1 MKEKKI
7 FVIAIGIMVIM
18 LVGIIAAEEIP
29 TNIGEGL
36 VDRIVS
42 YFRFIFHQSG
52 KFTMYG
58 VEMKCSSEPNTKVYL
73 TSAFLSFQPNQYFF
87 ASEKTCGDKSFF
99 VNYFRGQPGVPNI
112 DDQYIKEI
120 YYYKGKAYV
129 TDGDGKG
136 GIYTSPSIKCDAG
149 AKWDNKCYVE
159 IYCCPHG
166 ACQADSECLSGES
179 CKDASITLL
188 FPELK
193 VCQLN
198 EVPTYQTKVYQCL
211 ENGSAIYLKSISYGD
226 KTYSFCPEGKNNYL
240 TIGGTSSGVCYAT
253 ASEACK
259 TQTQSS
265 KSIPLTEDEFNQAT
279 ARMIVISMC
288 QVPSDCAQRENYSV
302 SCITSDSIKSI
313 NINAMKQIKT
323 TDNDFKTKF
332 CNLLA
337 FNTNDISVIGLIKFT
352 SWISGIGSYGYSF
365 ICSDKDVETATISG
379 TCRAEEKETDGFS
392 AFFKSLAFFDITGDG
407 KKDSTDGMIIFFGG
421 IIILIFLISMMGG
434 GRR

>member
-99 VNYFRGQPGVPNI
+99 VNYFRGQPGH
-112 DDQYIKEI
+112 DQYIKEI
-120 YYYKGKAYV
+120 YYYKGKAYI

-149 AKWDNKCYVE
+149 AYWDNKCYVE
-159 IYCCPHG
+159 IYCCPYG
-166 ACQADSECLSGES
+166 ACQADSECSSGES

-240 TIGGTSSGVCYAT
+240 TIGGTSSGVCYTT

-259 TQTQSS
+259 TQTGTQSS
-265 KSIPLTEDEFNQAT
+265 KSIPLTEDEWSTAT
-279 ARMIVISMC
+279 PKMIVAAMC
-288 QVPSDCAQRENYSV
+288 QVPSDCAEREGYTVKCIFSEDIQKINENALEKVDPTLKTQICSFMKFSWSDIGIMGISKIILWV
-302 SCITSDSIKSI
+302 S
-313 NINAMKQIKT
+313 
-323 TDNDFKTKF
+323 
-332 CNLLA
+332 
-337 FNTNDISVIGLIKFT
+337 G
-352 SWISGIGSYGYSF
+352 GSYAYKYLCNNEK
-365 ICSDKDVETATISG
+365 IEISG